1 MKNTKGFT
9 LIELLVVIAI
19 IGILSSVVLA
29 SLGTA
34 RGKGQLAKIKGEL
47 NSARN
52 QAALIAT
59 DLGDYSGLCSTDPV
73 IQAIKTN
80 FIALGGDFLC
90 DDSTVGEFLVGI
102 KKDTDGDGN
111 ANLWCVDE
119 SGYLG
124 DTTVDPS
131 DGSC

>member
-59 DLGDYSGLCSTDPV
+59 DLGDYSGLCNTDPV
-73 IQAIKTN
+73 IQNIKVDFN
-80 FIALGGDFLC
+80 ALGNFVC
-90 DDSTVGEFLVGI
+90 DDTTVGKFLVGI
-102 KKDTDGDGN
+102 KYDSDGDGN
-111 ANLWCVDE
+111 DNLWCVDE

-124 DTTVDPS
+124 DITVDPS